1 MAGILKNTVLAKRN
15 YFCDFWSVNSTRKNQ
30 TYYILKCLM
39 KGKQESDLEFD
50 LKVYG
55 TSNYYCKQ
63 LKNKR
68 MNTPS
73 NSQFQFS
80 DKC

>member
-1 MAGILKNTVLAKRN
+1 
-15 YFCDFWSVNSTRKNQ
+15 
-30 TYYILKCLM
+30 M

-80 DKC
+80 DKCSMCNEVRPWLIKKIKKIPGKEYSH

>member
-1 MAGILKNTVLAKRN
+1 
-15 YFCDFWSVNSTRKNQ
+15 
-30 TYYILKCLM
+30 M
-39 KGKQESDLEFD
+39 KGKQESDLELD

-80 DKC
+80 DKCSMCNEVRPWLIKKIKKIPGEEYSH

>member
-1 MAGILKNTVLAKRN
+1 
-15 YFCDFWSVNSTRKNQ
+15 
-30 TYYILKCLM
+30 M

-68 MNTPS
+68 MNTPL